1 MNWWQIL
8 ALTLT
13 LKIFFFMAGLPIFL
27 CFVLIVGGTVLMLF
41 GSAGY
46 GMFINSLYATGTTEA
61 LTSIPLFVM
70 MGEVLMRSGSID
82 VLFGAIDKLIGRL
95 KGRQYHMTL
104 VLSAI
109 VGAPAGSG
117 IAVAAMLGRSVM
129 GSMIKRGYDPALTGG
144 TIMAGAMLAPIIPP
158 SVVAI
163 IIGTLADVSI
173 SDLLL
178 AGVSPGLVLSVLY
191 IAAVAISVWRNPALA
206 PEEPVVVRTRAE
218 KWRALWDM
226 VPFGIIIF
234 VSIGLIMFDFAT
246 PSEAAALGVLASIL
260 EGVVRRALSLR
271 MLFEAAAESAVLS
284 AVILIIMAAAVLFGQ
299 ILAYTGSIQELGILA
314 GSLQASPIIIF
325 TLMMVVPFVLC
336 MFVDQIALMLVL
348 IPIFEP
354 VIKSV
359 PMDPVWFYMQFLIN
373 MVVAS
378 IMPPFGYFIF
388 ALKAAVP
395 ETTLAQLYR
404 GAWLFVGVT
413 ILGMVLFTIF
423 PGLITWLPIVLK
435 ATSGG

>member
-8 ALTLT
+8 AVTLT
-13 LKIFFFMAGLPIFL
+13 LKILFFMAGLPIFL
-27 CFVLIVGGTVLMLF
+27 CFILIVGGTVLILF
-41 GSAGY
+41 GSTGY
-46 GMFINSLYATGTTEA
+46 GMFVNSLYTTGATEA
-61 LTSIPLFVM
+61 LTSVPLFVM

-82 VLFGAIDKLIGRL
+82 VLFNAIDKLIGRL
-95 KGRQYHMTL
+95 RGRQYHMTL
-104 VLSAI
+104 ALSAI

-129 GSMIKRGYDPALTGG
+129 GSMLKRGYDPALTSG
-144 TIMAGAMLAPIIPP
+144 TIMAGAMLTPIIPP

-173 SDLLL
+173 ADLLL
-178 AGVSPGLVLSVLY
+178 AGIIPGIVLTIFYVG
-191 IAAVAISVWRNPALA
+191 AVAWSVWRDPSLA
-206 PEEPVVVRTRAE
+206 PEEAYVERSGREKLRAVME
-218 KWRALWDM
+218 L
-226 VPFGIIIF
+226 VPFSVIIF

-246 PSEAAALGVLASIL
+246 PSEAAALGVLTSIL
-260 EGVVRRALSLR
+260 EGVYRRAFTWKS
-271 MLFEAAAESAVLS
+271 FFDAAGESAVLS
-284 AVILIIMAAAVLFGQ
+284 AVILIIMATAVLFGQ
-299 ILAYTGSIQELGILA
+299 ILAYTGAIQELGKLT
-314 GSLQASPIIIF
+314 GSLNTSPMVIF
-325 TLMMVVPFVLC
+325 ALMMIVPFILC

-359 PMDPVWFYMQFLIN
+359 PFDAVWFYMQFLIT

-395 ETTLAQLYR
+395 NVTLSVIYR
-404 GAWLFVGVT
+404 GAWLFVGVS
-413 ILGMVLFTIF
+413 IFGIALFTVWPEI
-423 PGLITWLPIVLK
+423 ITWLPRALK
-435 ATSGG
+435 

>member
-1 MNWWQIL
+1 MNWWEIL

-13 LKIFFFMAGLPIFL
+13 LKILFFMAGLPIFL
-27 CFVLIVGGTVLMLF
+27 CFILIVGGTVLILF
-41 GSAGY
+41 GSTGY
-46 GMFINSLYATGTTEA
+46 GMFVNSLYTTGATEA
-61 LTSIPLFVM
+61 LTSVPLFVM

-82 VLFGAIDKLIGRL
+82 VLFNAIDKLIGRL
-95 KGRQYHMTL
+95 RGRQYHMTL
-104 VLSAI
+104 ALSAI

-129 GSMIKRGYDPALTGG
+129 GSMLKRGYDPALTSG

-173 SDLLL
+173 ADLLL
-178 AGVSPGLVLSVLY
+178 AGIIPGIILTILY
-191 IAAVAISVWRNPALA
+191 VGAVGWSVWRDPSLA
-206 PEEPVVVRTRAE
+206 PEEAYVERTGREKLRAVME
-218 KWRALWDM
+218 LI
-226 VPFGIIIF
+226 PFSVIIF

-246 PSEAAALGVLASIL
+246 PSEAAALGVLTSIL
-260 EGVVRRALSLR
+260 EGVYRKAFTWKS
-271 MLFEAAAESAVLS
+271 FFDAAGESAVLS
-284 AVILIIMAAAVLFGQ
+284 AVILIIMATAVLFGQ
-299 ILAYTGSIQELGILA
+299 ILAYTGAIQELGKLT
-314 GSLQASPIIIF
+314 GSLNTSPMIIF
-325 TLMMVVPFVLC
+325 ALMMIVPFVLC

-359 PMDPVWFYMQFLIN
+359 PFDPVWFYMQFLIT

-395 ETTLAQLYR
+395 NVTLSVIYR
-404 GAWLFVGVT
+404 GAWLFVGVS
-413 ILGMVLFTIF
+413 IAGIALFTVWPEI
-423 PGLITWLPIVLK
+423 ITWLPRALK
-435 ATSGG
+435 

>member
-1 MNWWQIL
+1 MNWWEIL
-8 ALTLT
+8 TVTLT
-13 LKIFFFMAGLPIFL
+13 LKILFFMAGLPIFL
-27 CFVLIVGGTVLMLF
+27 CFILIVGGTVLILF
-41 GSAGY
+41 GSTGY
-46 GMFINSLYATGTTEA
+46 GMFVNSLYTTGATEA
-61 LTSIPLFVM
+61 LTSVPLFVM

-82 VLFGAIDKLIGRL
+82 VLFNAIDKLIGRL
-95 KGRQYHMTL
+95 RGRQYHMTL
-104 VLSAI
+104 ALSAI

-129 GSMIKRGYDPALTGG
+129 GSMLKRGYDPALTSG

-173 SDLLL
+173 ADLLL
-178 AGVSPGLVLSVLY
+178 AGIIPGIILTIFYVG
-191 IAAVAISVWRNPALA
+191 AVAWSVWRDPSLA
-206 PEEPVVVRTRAE
+206 PEETYIERTGREKLRAVLE
-218 KWRALWDM
+218 L
-226 VPFGIIIF
+226 VPFSIIIF

-246 PSEAAALGVLASIL
+246 PSEAAALGVLTSIL
-260 EGVVRRALSLR
+260 EGVYRKAFTWKS
-271 MLFEAAAESAVLS
+271 FFDAAGESAVLS
-284 AVILIIMAAAVLFGQ
+284 AVILIIMATAVLFGQ
-299 ILAYTGSIQELGILA
+299 ILAYTGAIQELGKLA
-314 GSLQASPIIIF
+314 GSLNQSPLIIF
-325 TLMMVVPFVLC
+325 ILMMVVPFILC

-359 PMDPVWFYMQFLIN
+359 PFDPVWFYMQFLIT

-395 ETTLAQLYR
+395 NVTLSVIYR
-404 GAWLFVGVT
+404 GAWLFVGVS
-413 ILGMVLFTIF
+413 IAGIALFTVW
-423 PGLITWLPIVLK
+423 PETITWLPRALK
-435 ATSGG
+435 

>member
-1 MNWWQIL
+1 MIWWQIL
-8 ALTLT
+8 AVTLS

-27 CFVLIVGGTVLMLF
+27 CFILIVGGTVLILF
-41 GSAGY
+41 GSTGY
-46 GMFINSLYATGTTEA
+46 GMFVNSLYTTGATEA
-61 LTSIPLFVM
+61 LTSVPLFVM

-82 VLFGAIDKLIGRL
+82 VLFNAIDKLIGRL
-95 KGRQYHMTL
+95 RGRQYHMTL
-104 VLSAI
+104 ALSAI

-129 GSMIKRGYDPALTGG
+129 GSMLKRGYDPALTSG

-173 SDLLL
+173 ADLLL
-178 AGVSPGLVLSVLY
+178 AGIIPGIVLTIFY
-191 IAAVAISVWRNPALA
+191 IGAVAWSVWRNPALA
-206 PEEPVVVRTRAE
+206 PEEEFVKRTGREKLRAVLE
-218 KWRALWDM
+218 LI
-226 VPFGIIIF
+226 PFSVIIF

-260 EGVVRRALSLR
+260 EGVYRRA
-271 MLFEAAAESAVLS
+271 FGWKAFFDAAGESAVLS
-284 AVILIIMAAAVLFGQ
+284 AVILIIMATAVLFGQ
-299 ILAYTGSIQELGILA
+299 VLAYTGAIQELGKLA
-314 GSLQASPIIIF
+314 GSLNQNPLIIF
-325 TLMMVVPFVLC
+325 ALMMVVPFILC

-359 PMDPVWFYMQFLIN
+359 PFDPVWFYMQFLIT

-395 ETTLAQLYR
+395 NVTLAVIYR
-404 GAWLFVGVT
+404 GAWLFVGVS
-413 ILGMVLFTIF
+413 IFGIALFTVF
-423 PGLITWLPIVLK
+423 PAIITWVPKVLK
-435 ATSGG
+435 

>member
-1 MNWWQIL
+1 MTWWQIL
-8 ALTLT
+8 AVTLS

-27 CFVLIVGGTVLMLF
+27 CFILIVGGTVLILF
-41 GSAGY
+41 GSSGY
-46 GMFINSLYATGTTEA
+46 GMFVNSLYTTGATEA
-61 LTSIPLFVM
+61 LTSVPLFVM

-82 VLFGAIDKLIGRL
+82 VLFNAIDKLIGRL
-95 KGRQYHMTL
+95 RGRQYHMTL
-104 VLSAI
+104 ALSAI

-129 GSMIKRGYDPALTGG
+129 GSMLKRGYDPALTSG

-173 SDLLL
+173 ADLLL
-178 AGVSPGLVLSVLY
+178 AGIIPGIVLTIFYVG
-191 IAAVAISVWRNPALA
+191 AVAWAVWRNPALA
-206 PEEPVVVRTRAE
+206 PEEEFIERTGREKLRAVLE
-218 KWRALWDM
+218 LI
-226 VPFGIIIF
+226 PFSVIIF

-260 EGVVRRALSLR
+260 EGVYRRAFTFKS
-271 MLFEAAAESAVLS
+271 FFDAAAESAVLS
-284 AVILIIMAAAVLFGQ
+284 AVILIIMASAVLFGQ
-299 ILAYTGSIQELGILA
+299 ILAYTGAIQELGRLA
-314 GSLQASPIIIF
+314 GSLNQNALVIF
-325 TLMMVVPFVLC
+325 AVMMVVPFMLC

-359 PMDPVWFYMQFLIN
+359 PFDPVWFYMQFLIT

-395 ETTLAQLYR
+395 NVSLSVIYR
-404 GAWLFVGVT
+404 GAWLFVGVS
-413 ILGMVLFTIF
+413 IFGIALFTVF
-423 PGLITWLPIVLK
+423 PAIVTWLPNVLK
-435 ATSGG
+435 

>member
-1 MNWWQIL
+1 MSWWQIL
-8 ALTLT
+8 VVTLS
-13 LKIFFFMAGLPIFL
+13 LKVFFFMAGLPIFL
-27 CFVLIVGGTVLMLF
+27 CFILIVGGAVLILF
-41 GSAGY
+41 GSTGY
-46 GMFINSLYATGTTEA
+46 GMFVNSLYTTGATEA
-61 LTSIPLFVM
+61 LTSVPLFVM

-82 VLFGAIDKLIGRL
+82 VLFNAIDKLIGRL
-95 KGRQYHMTL
+95 RGRQYHMTL

-129 GSMIKRGYDPALTGG
+129 GSMLKRGYDPALTSG

-173 SDLLL
+173 ADLLL
-178 AGVSPGLVLSVLY
+178 AGIIPGIILTIFY
-191 IAAVAISVWRNPALA
+191 IGAVAWAVWHNPALA
-206 PEEPVVVRTRAE
+206 PEEEFIERTGREKLRAVLE
-218 KWRALWDM
+218 LI
-226 VPFGIIIF
+226 PFSVIIF

-246 PSEAAALGVLASIL
+246 PSESAALGVLASIL
-260 EGVVRRALSLR
+260 EGLYRRAFTWKS
-271 MLFEAAAESAVLS
+271 FFDAAGESAVLS
-284 AVILIIMAAAVLFGQ
+284 GVILIIMASAVLFGQ
-299 ILAYTGSIQELGILA
+299 VLAYTGTIQELGKLA
-314 GSLQASPIIIF
+314 ASLNQNALVIF
-325 TLMMVVPFVLC
+325 VLMMVVPFILC

-359 PMDPVWFYMQFLIN
+359 PFDSVWFYMQFLIT

-395 ETTLAQLYR
+395 NVSLSVIYR
-404 GAWLFVGVT
+404 GAWLFVGVS
-413 ILGMVLFTIF
+413 IFGIALFTIF
-423 PGLITWLPIVLK
+423 PEIITWLPRALK
-435 ATSGG
+435 